1 MVLLR
6 YLALS
11 GLGIALFYLID
22 RLILRKSTLLRTQ
35 RYYYIIA
42 IVASLALPLL
52 AEITPSWQSR
62 VAEADIPTF
71 TITLEDEL
79 VVTAEQSQSI
89 DWWGIAQMIWHIGV
103 VITGIWLIVGLVRIL
118 LVQRRSDRTQLPNG
132 VTLYLTH
139 EEIAPFTFGKAIYIP
154 RSLSEPK
161 IIDSIL
167 LHELEHI
174 QQRHYIDILLG
185 FVLQLAQW
193 WNPFAWSMLQQ
204 QRNTLEYLADQ
215 GVLRQGKDR
224 KTYQYHLL
232 ECTIGRT
239 VQLPSLSFSMQNLKQ
254 RIVMMNSNKKSH
266 KSLAIIYAIA
276 ALPIVAL
283 LLVGTQ
289 MVTIKQAIAA
299 EIKAVATEVAPPP
312 VNEEKILERVENMPE
327 FPGGIKAMMKWLG
340 ENINYPEEAAKK
352 NIQGRVIVQFVVETN
367 GTISNIEVIKS
378 MHKLLDAEA
387 MRVVGAMPKWK
398 PGTLQDGKAVRVRYT
413 LPVQFALQGK
423 KAEADKG
430 QVFERLDDMPDYPG
444 GMKAMMQFLSNNTIY
459 PKEAIE
465 QNIQGRVIVTFVVEA
480 DGSLSDISIAR
491 GIHELLDAEAIRVIK
506 LMPKWKPGVKDGE
519 PVRARFTVPVQFKL
533 SVDEESTPE
542 NK

>member
-1 MVLLR
+1 
-6 YLALS
+6 
-11 GLGIALFYLID
+11 
-22 RLILRKSTLLRTQ
+22 
-35 RYYYIIA
+35 
-42 IVASLALPLL
+42 
-52 AEITPSWQSR
+52 
-62 VAEADIPTF
+62 
-71 TITLEDEL
+71 
-79 VVTAEQSQSI
+79 
-89 DWWGIAQMIWHIGV
+89 
-103 VITGIWLIVGLVRIL
+103 
-118 LVQRRSDRTQLPNG
+118 
-132 VTLYLTH
+132 
-139 EEIAPFTFGKAIYIP
+139 
-154 RSLSEPK
+154 
-161 IIDSIL
+161 
-167 LHELEHI
+167 
-174 QQRHYIDILLG
+174 
-185 FVLQLAQW
+185 
-193 WNPFAWSMLQQ
+193 
-204 QRNTLEYLADQ
+204 
-215 GVLRQGKDR
+215 
-224 KTYQYHLL
+224 
-232 ECTIGRT
+232 
-239 VQLPSLSFSMQNLKQ
+239 
-254 RIVMMNSNKKSH
+254 
-266 KSLAIIYAIA
+266 
-276 ALPIVAL
+276 
-283 LLVGTQ
+283 
-289 MVTIKQAIAA
+289 
-299 EIKAVATEVAPPP
+299 
-312 VNEEKILERVENMPE
+312 
-327 FPGGIKAMMKWLG
+327 MMKWLG